1 MKTILTTAT
10 ALLLVAACTPAPQV
24 CERTVGMSKEGIPIM
39 LGEPCVIAPTW
50 TPPLAVDWPHDD
62 DRTERPVDASP
73 PTTPEEPTTP
83 PVEPPSEPVTP
94 PVTEPPVVE
103 PPVTEPPVT
112 EPPSDD
118 DDGPKDDREK
128 TDNSD
133 ANGKGGNGHDRDD
146 KDKPSQEI
154 AEDKKDD

>member
-39 LGEPCVIAPTW
+39 LGEPCVIAPR
-50 TPPLAVDWPHDD
+50 AAAQHIDWPRDD
-62 DRTERPVDASP
+62 DRTERPVDDS
-73 PTTPEEPTTP
+73 
-83 PVEPPSEPVTP
+83 
-94 PVTEPPVVE
+94 

-112 EPPSDD
+112 DPPVTDPPVTDPPVTDPPVTDD
-118 DDGPKDDREK
+118 EKEK

-133 ANGKGGNGHDRDD
+133 ANGKGGNAHDRDD

-154 AEDKKDD
+154 AEEKKDD

>member
-39 LGEPCVIAPTW
+39 LGEPCVIAPR
-50 TPPLAVDWPHDD
+50 AAAQHIDWPRDD
-62 DRTERPVDASP
+62 DRTERPVDDSP

-83 PVEPPSEPVTP
+83 PV
-94 PVTEPPVVE
+94 
-103 PPVTEPPVT
+103 TEPPVT
-112 EPPSDD
+112 DPPVTDPPVTDPPVTDPPVTDPPVTDD
-118 DDGPKDDREK
+118 EKEK

-133 ANGKGGNGHDRDD
+133 ANGKGGNAHDRDD

-154 AEDKKDD
+154 AEEKKDD

>member
-39 LGEPCVIAPTW
+39 LGEPCVIAPR
-50 TPPLAVDWPHDD
+50 AAAQHIDWPRDD
-62 DRTERPVDASP
+62 DRTERPVDDSP
-73 PTTPEEPTTP
+73 PTTP
-83 PVEPPSEPVTP
+83 
-94 PVTEPPVVE
+94 E

-112 EPPSDD
+112 EPPVTDPPVTDPPVTDPPVTDPPVTDD
-118 DDGPKDDREK
+118 EKEK

-133 ANGKGGNGHDRDD
+133 ANGKGGNAHDRDD

-154 AEDKKDD
+154 AEEKKDD